1 MAETESKLPVTKD
14 QQEMMQPWMP
24 HAWHPLEGL
33 RREVDR
39 LFQNFDRDF
48 KLTSFPRLTQGLAS
62 AMPDMGSMFSAGP
75 AVDFVET
82 DKGYEITMELPGL
95 DEKSIEVK
103 LSNGGLV
110 VKGEKRVEREEKNKD
125 YFLHERHYGSFERA
139 FRMPEGV
146 DVEQIDAAFKNG
158 VLTVTLPKTAEAQ
171 KPEKKIAIKSV

>member
-1 MAETESKLPVTKD
+1 MAKTESKLPVTKE
-14 QQEMMQPWMP
+14 QQEMMRPWMP

-39 LFQNFDRDF
+39 LFQSFDRDF
-48 KLTSFPRLTQGLAS
+48 KISSFPRMTQDFSS
-62 AMPDMGSMFSAGP
+62 AMPDMGWMLGAGP
-75 AVDFVET
+75 AVDFAET

-110 VKGEKRVEREEKNKD
+110 VKGEKRVEKEEKNKD

-139 FRMPEGV
+139 FRMPDGV
-146 DVEQIDAAFKNG
+146 DVEKIDAAFKNG
-158 VLTVTLPKTAEAQ
+158 ILTVTFPKIVKAQ
-171 KPEKKIAIKSV
+171 KLEKKIEIKSM